1 MKCGAPGWLGGVSPS
16 WTLTSTPPLVLL
28 VSGRNPQQW
37 GQSGFGCCEP
47 LWMWGISIGHP
58 PPPTHTPP
66 RHKSCRKRQRGQCG
80 VAAFTSLLWWVRPFP
95 NWVGA
100 GG

>member
-58 PPPTHTPP
+58 PPSPTHPP
-66 RHKSCRKRQRGQCG
+66 DINPAGKGRGDSVVWQLSHPCCG
-80 VAAFTSLLWWVRPFP
+80 
-95 NWVGA
+95 G
-100 GG
+100 

>member
-37 GQSGFGCCEP
+37 GQSGFGGCEP
-47 LWMWGISIGHP
+47 LWICGESASATLP
-58 PPPTHTPP
+58 PHTPP
-66 RHKSCRKRQRGQCG
+66 PDINPAGKGRGDSVVWQLSHPCCSG
-80 VAAFTSLLWWVRPFP
+80 
-95 NWVGA
+95 
-100 GG
+100 